1 MVDNTIAL
9 QVRPFQMPDVG
20 QIYGQAQNIQMN
32 RMRMAEAQETAQERN
47 ALRGLLSSGVD
58 LNTPEGMAQL
68 RRAAPMLAPQFEQAA
83 SQRAYQRAQ
92 ISRIE
97 SQNDREALQT
107 AQTLLSSVRGA
118 EDYAALRPA
127 LLARFP
133 QYAQFFRPEYSPELV
148 RSLALG
154 AQSLATQVVQPGGS
168 IYDPTTNTARFT
180 APAAPQ
186 RPVVGQGP
194 GNIPTITDP
203 VSGTFRLA
211 KEEPAGQPTTPARQ
225 PTAPAAGA
233 RVPTSQ
239 SDDPLAI
246 DSAIRRA
253 EGTGQNPRSSA
264 QGQYQFLDGTF
275 VEQFRR
281 AFPDAAQGRS
291 DAEVLRFRGAALPD
305 GRRVED
311 VLGPAFTQQNMQALT
326 RAGVSPTGGNVYLA
340 HHFGAQGAL
349 NLLRAD
355 PNTPIERVVSR
366 QVLDANPFLR
376 GSSVGQ
382 VAQWANNAVDYG
394 PGEAQRLLVAA
405 RQPSP
410 EPGAPGPVNLM
421 APAPAGANA
430 MRPPTTVSEAL
441 EQTMLRQ
448 LRQRRGEQAV
458 AREDQPGRVAE
469 AGQTAGAQAQAQAD
483 VRAAEDERKR
493 QRGRESIE
501 SVLGDMVTSYRR
513 LDELGGIPSER
524 RSGLAN
530 VPAYLAG
537 TAPGQEVGKALATQ
551 SQTQRNQIQAS
562 VRQLLTAI
570 KNATGMSAQE
580 MNSNV
585 ELQQLLAAVSS
596 PTQSIESVRGILSS
610 ISRQYGLGQ
619 LDFPEPAAAPT
630 AAPREPTPG
639 PRRGAAPA
647 PGTTPTLEQ
656 FLAAARRAN
665 PNVSDQALTDYYNR
679 TYGGR

>member
-1 MVDNTIAL
+1 
-9 QVRPFQMPDVG
+9 
-20 QIYGQAQNIQMN
+20 
-32 RMRMAEAQETAQERN
+32 MRMAEAQETAQERN

-58 LNTPEGMAQL
+58 LNTPEGLAQL

-83 SQRAYQRAQ
+83 GQRAYQAAQAGRLRAQ
-92 ISRIE
+92 TQADQIK
-97 SQNDREALQT
+97 T
-107 AQTLLSSVRGA
+107 ARDLLSGVSNQAQWDAWRRSTVAALPEYADAIPAEFTPENVRRVAEGA
-118 EDYAALRPA
+118 EGIIRRFAPVNVAPGASVFEPGSGRVLFEGPERPGRPTAL
-127 LLARFP
+127 
-133 QYAQFFRPEYSPELV
+133 
-148 RSLALG
+148 
-154 AQSLATQVVQPGGS
+154 
-168 IYDPTTNTARFT
+168 
-180 APAAPQ
+180 
-186 RPVVGQGP
+186 QGP
-194 GNIPTITDP
+194 GNVPVFADP
-203 VSGTFRLA
+203 SSGTFTVGREVPTGGA
-211 KEEPAGQPTTPARQ
+211 APATAAPAAG
-225 PTAPAAGA
+225 APAAGA

-239 SDDPLAI
+239 STDPLAI

-264 QGQYQFLDGTF
+264 QGQYQFVDRTF

-291 DAEVLRFRGAALPD
+291 DADVLRFRGAPLPD

-311 VLGPAFTQQNMQALT
+311 VLGPAFTQQNVQALT
-326 RAGVSPTGGNVYLA
+326 RGGVNPTGGNVYLA
-340 HHFGAQGAL
+340 HHFGANGAL
-349 NLLRAD
+349 SLLRAD
-355 PNTPIERVVSR
+355 PNTPIERAVSP
-366 QVLDANPFLR
+366 QVLEANPFLR

-382 VAQWANNAVDYG
+382 VTQWANNAVDYG
-394 PGEAQRLLVAA
+394 PGEARRLLVAA

-410 EPGAPGPVNLM
+410 ESGAPGPVNLM
-421 APAPAGANA
+421 APAPTGANV
-430 MRPPTTVSEAL
+430 MRPPTTLAEVQ
-441 EQTMLRQ
+441 EQTLRRQ
-448 LRQRRGEQAV
+448 LEQRRGEQAV
-458 AREDQPGRVAE
+458 MREEQPARVQE

-501 SVLGDMVTSYRR
+501 SVLRDMVTSYRR

-530 VPAYLAG
+530 VPAYLG
-537 TAPGQEVGKALATQ
+537 STAPGQEVGKALGTQ

-619 LDFPEPAAAPT
+619 LNFPEPAAAAPP
-630 AAPREPTPG
+630 AASREQAPG
-639 PRRGAAPA
+639 PRRGATPA
-647 PGTTPTLEQ
+647 PGAVPTLEQ
-656 FLAAARRAN
+656 FLGAARRAN
-665 PNVSDQALTDYYNR
+665 PNVSDQQLTEYYNR